1 MHTHDNE
8 IDFLKLNVFILN
20 IIRFI
25 STFGNFTLKKGRNF
39 KTFLRKTQTF
49 SYLQIYFKYK
59 KFII

>member
-25 STFGNFTLKKGRNF
+25 SSFENFTLKKGRNF
-39 KTFLRKTQTF
+39 NTFLRKTQTF
-49 SYLQIYFKYK
+49 SHL
-59 KFII
+59 